1 VGGGGEKRKRSRISR
16 TFKSSVEDELCILQ
30 VGTGT
35 TCATHTHTTH
45 TYIHIHV

>member
-1 VGGGGEKRKRSRISR
+1 VGGAGEKRKRSRMSR

-35 TCATHTHTTH
+35 TSRTTCATHYTH
-45 TYIHIHV
+45 IHIHV